1 MFAENG
7 GKFAVL
13 TRKCVKIIGACFR
26 LHNKALDDRLPLVV
40 DGQIHILDNNH
51 IVDAINNINQAHA
64 IRQDLIQRF
73 NKG

>member
-1 MFAENG
+1 MFAQNW

-13 TRKCVKIIGACFR
+13 TRKMCEDNWCL

-40 DGQIHILDNNH
+40 DGQIPILDNNH

-64 IRQDLIQRF
+64 IRQRLIQRF
-73 NKG
+73 